1 MKAKLSAVE
10 LDPPIAAKVASSLV
24 WAEIR
29 CTKKRAMIDAFGV
42 KKYLVDRDR
51 DLRMDLKHG
60 VTNGHSDGTRK

>member
-24 WAEIR
+24 WEQSR
-29 CTKKRAMIDAFGV
+29 STKKRAIIDAFGV
-42 KKYLVDRDR
+42 KKYIVARDR

-60 VTNGHSDGTRK
+60 VTSGHSDGTRK